1 MALGKDPKE
10 AKPTQRLVAEVAL
23 RVPRGTRMVTAL
35 IDTGA
40 QENFL
45 SQHLVVEEGLQA
57 EQTSIGAHTV
67 DGHHITVYGRHE
79 IETRAFRTRK
89 TQTIWPVCQID
100 KV

>member
-23 RVPRGTRMVTAL
+23 LVPRGTRMVTAL

-57 EQTSIGAHTV
+57 EQTS
-67 DGHHITVYGRHE
+67 
-79 IETRAFRTRK
+79 
-89 TQTIWPVCQID
+89 
-100 KV
+100 